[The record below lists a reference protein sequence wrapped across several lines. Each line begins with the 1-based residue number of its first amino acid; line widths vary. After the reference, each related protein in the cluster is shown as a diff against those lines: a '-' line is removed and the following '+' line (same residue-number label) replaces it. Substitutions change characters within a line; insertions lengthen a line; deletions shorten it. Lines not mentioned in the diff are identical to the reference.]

1 MERKKTVMSEKDR
14 LAYRDAG
21 LGAVMFGLSMLFIDG
36 LSVSIFDVSVLS
48 GDIVSFIGILSIM
61 AIGANLLAKSHAR
74 KNE

>member
-1 MERKKTVMSEKDR
+1 MERKKMEMSDKDR

-21 LGAVMFGLSMLFIDG
+21 LGAVMFGLSMLLIDG
-36 LSVSIFDVSVLS
+36 LSVSIFGVSVLS
-48 GDIVSFIGILSIM
+48 GDIVSLIGILAIM

>member
-21 LGAVMFGLSMLFIDG
+21 LGAVMFGLSMLLIDG
-36 LSVSIFDVSVLS
+36 LFVSIFGVSVLS
-48 GDIVSFIGILSIM
+48 GDIISLIGILAIM